1 MATDTATTA
10 EAPKAK
16 KARKSFTRTV
26 KPIFAIIKYK
36 DEAGNEVKLNRDNLD
51 IKFERDASALVT
63 ILTGDGM
70 GNATVVK
77 VELPAAAPKAAA
89 PAA

>member
-1 MATDTATTA
+1 MATETASA
-10 EAPKAK
+10 DPAK
-16 KARKSFTRTV
+16 VVKKRKSFTRTV

-36 DEAGNEVKLNRDNLD
+36 DENGNEVKLNRDNLD

-77 VELPAAAPKAAA
+77 VELPAPAKPAAA